1 MAEKDEKQQEEIKE
15 NESSTADTQKEE
27 QVEQN
32 SAETEASGEEKPAEG
47 AEENSAEEKEGE
59 PEKLTEAQIIESLK
73 KENDDLKDQLLRR
86 AADFDNYRKRMI
98 KEKQETFDYANENL
112 LADLLDSLDNFDR
125 TIDAGSKATDVKS
138 MVEGIKMVNANLV
151 KMLETKYGLTS
162 YAQEGDEFNPDIHEA
177 IGRVEEEGKDK
188 ETLKQVYL
196 KGYMLKDKVIR
207 NAKVMVS
214 VPKV

>member
-15 NESSTADTQKEE
+15 NENSTADTQKEE

-47 AEENSAEEKEGE
+47 ADENSAEEKEGE